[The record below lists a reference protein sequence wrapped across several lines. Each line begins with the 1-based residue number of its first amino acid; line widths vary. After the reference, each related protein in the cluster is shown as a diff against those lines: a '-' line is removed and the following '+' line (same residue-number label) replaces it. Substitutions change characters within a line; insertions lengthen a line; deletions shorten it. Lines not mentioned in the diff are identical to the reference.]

1 MKAVHACV
9 TMNNFALHTTDLAF
23 CSASSTCHAVSS
35 KFLQYVFL
43 FCSKSMFIFKLDKVL
58 QQGCVN
64 ATEEWQYQFRQKTC
78 MC

>member
-1 MKAVHACV
+1 
-9 TMNNFALHTTDLAF
+9 
-23 CSASSTCHAVSS
+23 
-35 KFLQYVFL
+35 
-43 FCSKSMFIFKLDKVL
+43 MFIFKLDKVL